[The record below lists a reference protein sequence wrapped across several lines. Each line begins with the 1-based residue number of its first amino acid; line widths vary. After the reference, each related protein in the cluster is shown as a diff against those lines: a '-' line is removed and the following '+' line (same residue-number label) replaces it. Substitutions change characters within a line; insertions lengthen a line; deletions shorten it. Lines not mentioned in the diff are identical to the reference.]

1 MCYDNF
7 RHSQLVIFN
16 LASNTLI
23 QLVPEVNRDFHIKIH
38 QIASQQDL
46 LNKVAANLFLFK
58 MTTLE

>member
-23 QLVPEVNRDFHIKIH
+23 QLVPEVNRDSHIKIH

-58 MTTLE
+58 VTTLE